1 MKTFALVVET
11 AILSFIMG
19 GAFVLY
25 AQDKEKE
32 RLEAEQQAAE
42 ENPEA

>member
-11 AILSFIMG
+11 AILSFLMG
-19 GAFVLY
+19 GAFLLY

-32 RLEAEQQAAE
+32 RLEAEQRKDE
-42 ENPEA
+42 EKPEA